1 MKEENNKEGSLSKIF
16 TTFVLV
22 PLGAS
27 IVLSIW
33 MWGVFSIDYLYNE
46 IMQHSLSA
54 FLYKAIAQTITLVTP
69 QSFDPKFLAITLTLA
84 FVAMVI
90 GVILGILSF
99 LIRKLSF

>member
-1 MKEENNKEGSLSKIF
+1 MKENSKESSLSKLF

-27 IVLSIW
+27 LVLSIW

-54 FLYKAIAQTITLVTP
+54 FLYKTIAQTITLT
-69 QSFDPKFLAITLTLA
+69 LAII
-84 FVAMVI
+84 AMVI
-90 GVILGILSF
+90 GIALGILSF
-99 LIRKLSF
+99 LIRKIYK